1 VNLFLAFAAPLVAA
15 FVWGVFVSPK
25 ARFPLSP
32 PLWVAVQVVLFGAAV
47 GGLIATDNVLLG
59 VIFGIA
65 VAVNLAL
72 VLFWHQY
79 DTDT

>member
-1 VNLFLAFAAPLVAA
+1 MNLFLAYAAPVVAA
-15 FVWGVFVSPK
+15 CVWGVFVSPK

-32 PLWVAVQVVLFGAAV
+32 PLWVAVQVVLFGVAV

-59 VIFGIA
+59 VVFGIA
-65 VAVNLAL
+65 VAVNLGL
-72 VLFWHQY
+72 VLFWHQH